1 MKKIITIVIVIVIII
16 IMFFIKFNY
25 KSLKFGNNM
34 SSKSADEIKEYIL
47 GINSY
52 EAKST
57 IRIESNKNVNE
68 YVIKE
73 QYKKEDNIYKQEVI
87 QPENIAGICYMYDGY
102 NLKIENNKLNLTKI
116 YENYQYIGENTIT
129 LIGFINDYKVAE
141 ESNVSQTD
149 NEIILEIKVKSAN
162 KYIANKKLYI
172 DRNTGNPSKLEI
184 KDITQKAKIY
194 ISYNEIKINNLQKED
209 ILAFKMK
216 TITNDI

>member
-1 MKKIITIVIVIVIII
+1 MKKIITIVIVIVMVIII
-16 IMFFIKFNY
+16 FFIKFNY

-34 SSKSADEIKEYIL
+34 SNKSADEIKEYIL

-57 IRIESNKNVNE
+57 IKIESNKNINE

-73 QYKKEDNIYKQEVI
+73 QYKKDDNIYKQEVI
-87 QPENIAGICYMYDGY
+87 QPENIAGICYIYDGN
-102 NLKIENNKLNLTKI
+102 NLKIENSKLNLTKT

-129 LIGFINDYKVAE
+129 LIDFINDYKVAE
-141 ESNVSQTD
+141 ESNISQTD
-149 NEIILEIKVKSAN
+149 NEIVLEIKVKSGN

-194 ISYNEIKINNLQKED
+194 ILYNEIKINNLQKED
-209 ILAFKMK
+209 ILAFKIK